1 MAQSFLAA
9 SPGALSCSTPNKRRT
24 VLVTGAAG
32 HIGSYFAEH
41 CHDRY
46 ELRLMVRGDED
57 RSKLDAIRKFG
68 TIVAADLSELDKL
81 KDLFGGV
88 DTVLHL
94 AASASPDSTWD
105 QVLPNNIIGSYNVM
119 VAAKHAGCRRVIYA

>member
-1 MAQSFLAA
+1 MRRRRRPCSRSPGTPGEGKTRRCDFPTSRLSHTDVTSTPMAQSFLAA
-9 SPGALSCSTPNKRRT
+9 APGALSCSTPNKRRT

-57 RSKLDAIRKFG
+57 KAKLDAIRKFG
-68 TIVAADLSELDKL
+68 AIVTADLSELDKL
-81 KDLFGGV
+81 KEHFRGV
-88 DTVLHL
+88 
-94 AASASPDSTWD
+94 
-105 QVLPNNIIGSYNVM
+105 
-119 VAAKHAGCRRVIYA
+119 